1 EVCFVSLL
9 LQYHLQPPGRAE
21 PAVPCTVAVDFPS
34 KSGLLSRVI
43 SKISGGEIFLLSSS
57 ISFPKK
63 IRFYPFEFDANLDS
77 FSSLS
82 LHQTLGFP
90 GAIPCVPS
98 PISLFHGYK

>member
-43 SKISGGEIFLLSSS
+43 SKLVEGKYSSYPPLSLS
-57 ISFPKK
+57 PK